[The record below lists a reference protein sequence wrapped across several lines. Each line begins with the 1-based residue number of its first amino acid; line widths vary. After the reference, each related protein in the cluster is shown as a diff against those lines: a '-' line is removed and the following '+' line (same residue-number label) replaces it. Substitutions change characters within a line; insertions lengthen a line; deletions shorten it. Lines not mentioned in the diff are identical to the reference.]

1 MNRSEAISHDGVVIR
16 ADGDGV
22 VEVSIIAGTACSGC
36 HAKSACGIGSSEEK
50 TISVKTSD
58 SYNTG
63 EKVIV
68 TMDQKQGATAVF
80 IGYVLPFIVLITVF
94 ILLFVAGAGELISCL
109 ASFAALG
116 IYYFA
121 IWLLRKSIERKFTFK
136 ITK

>member
-22 VEVSIIAGTACSGC
+22 VEVNIVAGTACSGC

-50 TISVKTSD
+50 TISVSTT
-58 SYNTG
+58 NTYKPG

-68 TMDQKQGATAVF
+68 TMDQNQGTTAVL
-80 IGYVLPFIVLITVF
+80 IGYVLPFIVLISAF
-94 ILLFVAGAGELISCL
+94 IILFIAGAGELISCL

-116 IYYFA
+116 VYYLV
-121 IWLLRKSIERKFTFK
+121 IWLLRKSIEKKFTFK
-136 ITK
+136 IKN

>member
-58 SYNTG
+58 SYNPG

-68 TMDQKQGATAVF
+68 TMDQNQGAAAVF

-94 ILLFVAGAGELISCL
+94 ILLFVAGVGELISCL

-116 IYYFA
+116 IYYLA
-121 IWLLRKSIERKFTFK
+121 IWLLRKSIEKKFTFK